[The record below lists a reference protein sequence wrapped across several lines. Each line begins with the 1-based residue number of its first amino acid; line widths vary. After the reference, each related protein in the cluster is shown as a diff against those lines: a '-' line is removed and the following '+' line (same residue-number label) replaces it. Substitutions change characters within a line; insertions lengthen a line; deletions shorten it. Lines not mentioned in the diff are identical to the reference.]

1 MTSIFIS
8 LGSITVGLLMLI
20 IPLLLLVIVLKIYK
34 SKNYDKKDLELRV
47 QLLEKEIEDIKAHI
61 NYVDE
66 L

>member
-8 LGSITVGLLMLI
+8 LGSIIVGLLMLI

-34 SKNYDKKDLELRV
+34 SKNYEKKDLELRV